1 VGITSLARSEA
12 AAREGIL
19 VGTPEMVIEATS
31 PSNSFSDVMKF
42 KRTCEENDTQVFWV
56 VDPYSRTVAV
66 SRGKG
71 EGLDTYGMGEQVPI
85 RLFDVTSSLEVDRI
99 FEGIV

>member
-1 VGITSLARSEA
+1 
-12 AAREGIL
+12 
-19 VGTPEMVIEATS
+19 
-31 PSNSFSDVMKF
+31 
-42 KRTCEENDTQVFWV
+42 VFWV

-66 SRGKG
+66 SRVKG

-85 RLFDVTSSLEVDRI
+85 RLFDATSHLEVQRI